1 VGRKEGWWAKVPSKM
16 VNSAVG
22 DITSSRLIRA
32 DFSAKRAACVRKPA
46 GKASFSYSVAL
57 RVRVGVRVRVRVK
70 A

>member
-1 VGRKEGWWAKVPSKM
+1 M